1 MSKIKQT
8 KAPSFADIAV
18 IDRRN
23 KMRNPF
29 LSQINQLV
37 DWHPISNLLNKQ
49 CLKQAPTP
57 GSRGGCFS
65 TLRVALTTGNCAFQ
79 NSTPREH
86 GMGFPTERSKSASIP
101 ETMVSFPAS
110 CWSFTSVRS
119 SKTST

>member
-49 CLKQAPTP
+49 CLKQAPIP
-57 GSRGGCFS
+57 GG
-65 TLRVALTTGNCAFQ
+65 
-79 NSTPREH
+79 
-86 GMGFPTERSKSASIP
+86 
-101 ETMVSFPAS
+101 
-110 CWSFTSVRS
+110 
-119 SKTST
+119 